1 MKKIF
6 TMSRLF
12 SLFLLL
18 ICFLKGLFLVNI
30 SLGSNFAV
38 TKCTL
43 PDKDEAASSI
53 TVKVVNLRPLKGT
66 LRLAL
71 YGSRKAYEDR
81 SNAVCSTSLAVRSG
95 NATIG
100 FTGLSEG
107 WYAIMFYHDTNN
119 NGKFDRILGIPKE
132 QFGFSNN
139 ALPGLGGPPSFD
151 KTKFFVPKGKNLI
164 MVLKAQ

>member
-1 MKKIF
+1 MFRIF
-6 TMSRLF
+6 
-12 SLFLLL
+12 FLAN
-18 ICFLKGLFLVNI
+18 V
-30 SLGSNFAV
+30 SLGSDFAA
-38 TKCTL
+38 TKCTF
-43 PDKDEAASSI
+43 PVKDGATSSI

-71 YGSRKAYEDR
+71 YGSRKAYENR
-81 SNAVCSTSLAVRSG
+81 SNPVCSVARAVKSS
-95 NATIG
+95 NATVR
-100 FTGLSEG
+100 FTGLPAG

-151 KTKFFVPKGKNLI
+151 KAKFFVPKGKDLI
-164 MVLKAQ
+164 MILKAQ